1 MPSRVSRLDRSLRVK
16 TPSDP
21 AARSPDRR
29 ETKGS
34 GDEAPR
40 PFFSGSV
47 EPEQVRRLLTL
58 IDERLRL
65 RAAVAR
71 PPLAST
77 DASAETEDESGELP
91 NPVSDSALNLVAE
104 GLDHLAAP
112 LFNVQRA
119 GRVARLGRALL
130 NLPLRIFGRPQQHFN
145 SVLRQQAKSWA
156 ELLRASF
163 HLQSILMHQLAEQR
177 QLTHRLSRREEDLA
191 AAVESLRRSLIEA
204 PARGARPVIVDTDA
218 YRRLCESM
226 PDGLRV
232 MLGAEDSRP
241 GWLKVDCHAS
251 PGAIVVADAT
261 NLPFPPGSVAELVA
275 AGAVECFPRR
285 ELVERVLPY
294 WHALLRP
301 GGELRIIALDWR
313 RALEM
318 HAAGQLDLE
327 TLHQVTFGRAEHG
340 AGAHRA
346 MYDGGTLIALL
357 QSAGFDRCEVVEERR
372 DDRGGPRM
380 EVVAR
385 RPT

>member
-1 MPSRVSRLDRSLRVK
+1 
-16 TPSDP
+16 
-21 AARSPDRR
+21 
-29 ETKGS
+29 
-34 GDEAPR
+34 

-47 EPEQVRRLLTL
+47 EPEEVRRLLTL

-65 RAAVAR
+65 RAAVDW
-71 PPLAST
+71 PPSAPA
-77 DASAETEDESGELP
+77 DASAETEDGSGELP
-91 NPVSDSALNLVAE
+91 NPVSSELNLVAE

-145 SVLRQQAKSWA
+145 AVLRQQAKSWA

-177 QLTHRLSRREEDLA
+177 QLTHRLSRRQDDLA
-191 AAVESLRRSLIEA
+191 AAVESLRRSLIVA
-204 PARGARPVIVDTDA
+204 PARGARPVIIDTDA

-241 GWLKVDCHAS
+241 GWLKVDSHAS

-275 AGAVECFPRR
+275 AGQVECFPRS

-294 WHALLRP
+294 W
-301 GGELRIIALDWR
+301 
-313 RALEM
+313 
-318 HAAGQLDLE
+318 
-327 TLHQVTFGRAEHG
+327 
-340 AGAHRA
+340 
-346 MYDGGTLIALL
+346 
-357 QSAGFDRCEVVEERR
+357 
-372 DDRGGPRM
+372 
-380 EVVAR
+380 
-385 RPT
+385 